1 MKRFIGIVLALVIAL
16 SCVLP
21 AFAQSRHNPE
31 TCTDVPVL
39 VIRGMD
45 FGGLYTDV
53 ESEENR
59 QPAIRA
65 DAKKIIIYAVKGI
78 LLSILNFSLDPFV
91 ESAADIAG
99 SVFEYIKMEP
109 DGTSKHETGAI
120 EYPLAAENYEGFVNG
135 VDSEY
140 GMIRAMIEEIGDHAY
155 YFNYDWRID
164 PYVVADGINE
174 TVERMLEETGH
185 DKVNI
190 ACCSMGGI
198 MTLAYLTEYGYEDVN
213 RVCFMSSTFCGA
225 QVCSDLL
232 SGQLEIG
239 SDTLYNIADN
249 GTEDIKF
256 VNYLMTGLKYMGA
269 FKAVSL
275 IANAFTEEY
284 VDMVN
289 ERVLVPVFGCNL
301 TFWAI
306 LQPEDRQGAIDFIM
320 NGKPENY
327 PELYTKIQALWAMVD
342 GRNELLNEMIENG
355 VQVAVVAH
363 YDSPMIPVYASAG
376 MNGDGILETY
386 QMSGYATVAPYGETL
401 GDDYIAEN
409 PEYLSPDRVV
419 DLSTAILPEYT
430 YIIKGAPHVAG
441 SYGTDYSDFFVW
453 LMTYDG
459 EDFYAGVNPEYPRFM
474 LSDGEQTLAKFE

>member
-1 MKRFIGIVLALVIAL
+1 MKKFIGIILALVIAF
-16 SCVLP
+16 SCITP
-21 AFAQSRHNPE
+21 AFAQGQHNPE

-53 ESEENR
+53 GTEN
-59 QPAIRA
+59 QEPAIRA
-65 DAKKIIIYAVKGI
+65 DAKDIIVFAFRGI
-78 LLSILNFSLDPFV
+78 FKAILNMNFDPIV
-91 ESAADIAG
+91 ESIADIAG
-99 SVFEYIKMEP
+99 SIFEYIKMDT
-109 DGTSKHETGAI
+109 DGTSKHNTGAI
-120 EYPLAAENYEGFVNG
+120 PYPLAAENYENLRNG
-135 VDSEY
+135 IDSEY
-140 GMIRAMIEEIGDHAY
+140 GMVRAMIEEIGDHAY
-155 YFNYDWRID
+155 YFNYDWRMD
-164 PYVVADGINE
+164 PFVVADDINA
-174 TVERMLEETGH
+174 TVERMIAETGH

-190 ACCSMGGI
+190 ACCSMGGV
-198 MTLAYLTEYGYEDVN
+198 MTIAYLTEYGYEDVN

-239 SDTLYNIADN
+239 ADTLYNTADA
-249 GTEDIKF
+249 GTEDIAF
-256 VNYLMTGLKYMGA
+256 VNYMMKGMKYLGI

-275 IANAFTEEY
+275 LAGAFTNEY
-284 VDMVN
+284 IDMVN

-327 PELYTKIQALWAMVD
+327 PELYTKIQALWDMVD
-342 GRNELLNEMIENG
+342 GRNALLDEMIENG

-363 YDSPMIPVYASAG
+363 YDAPMIPVYASAG

-401 GDDYIAEN
+401 GDDYVAEN

-441 SYGTDYSDFFVW
+441 SYDTEYSDFFVW

-459 EDFYAGVNPEYPRFM
+459 EDFYAGVNPDYPRFM
-474 LSDGEQTLAKFE
+474 LSDDEQTLSKFE